1 MGRLYF
7 SLIDRP
13 VIWKNYR
20 AFDSV

>member
-7 SLIDRP
+7 SLTDRP